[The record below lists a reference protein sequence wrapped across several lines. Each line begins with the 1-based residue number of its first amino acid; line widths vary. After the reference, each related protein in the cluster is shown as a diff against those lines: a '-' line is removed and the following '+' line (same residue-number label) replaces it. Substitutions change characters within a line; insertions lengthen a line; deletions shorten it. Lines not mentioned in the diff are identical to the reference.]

1 MRTIL
6 TALATADALGKPFE
20 QSRDDRARYDWC
32 HDPGNTFLA
41 CADGGRQFGLGPDGE
56 KPGAFTDDTQMAV
69 ALAQSL
75 VACGGFDA
83 DDVRRRY
90 TAWFR
95 GEGFGGRARG
105 TGGTIRTALETGAP
119 VDLRAGGQYVG
130 NGAAMRVAPIGVWFR
145 DDPAGLIAAARAD
158 ARLTHDSP
166 EAEAGSVAV
175 AVAIASRM
183 RSPKHDDNQATARG
197 VWRDVF
203 AALESQGSKYVSLQ
217 YTAVY
222 AILRHAA
229 RCSRLP
235 FFAVKGNS
243 EFRSGGNVA
252 DTVATAMLAAMPN
265 EPDYTFEET
274 VCDAIEFGGD
284 TDTRAAIAAAIH
296 AAREGSTIPARWHGV
311 EAREEL
317 LALDARLWARK

>member
-6 TALATADALGKPFE
+6 TALGTADALGKPFE

-32 HDPGNTFLA
+32 HDPDNTFLA
-41 CADGGRQFGLGPDGE
+41 CDDGERQFGLGPDGE

-90 TAWFR
+90 TAWYR

-130 NGAAMRVAPIGVWFR
+130 NGAAMRVAPIGVWYR
-145 DDPAGLIAAARAD
+145 DDLNGLIAAARAD

-175 AVAIASRM
+175 AVAIASALREEDGDVL
-183 RSPKHDDNQATARG
+183 HDVLTALARP
-197 VWRDVF
+197 DDD
-203 AALESQGSKYVSLQ
+203 KYHSLRF
-217 YTAVY
+217 TAVY
-222 AILRHAA
+222 ASLRAA
-229 RCSRLP
+229 QASRDRNAPATVAMYRLG
-235 FFAVKGNS
+235 FDS
-243 EFRSGGNVA
+243 TGNVV
-252 DTVATAMLAAMPN
+252 DTVATAMVASVGVY
-265 EPDYTFEET
+265 EQTFEEA

-317 LALDARLWARK
+317 LALDARLWGRK